1 MPSHARTRAHLR
13 ARGGN
18 EPVSIEK
25 RGIQAFFRARKV
37 DGSTHGHPAILV
49 LETRAERG
57 AAKMPKRGAPPR
69 PARRGKDEARS
80 ERALPLAAGREM
92 RR

>member
-25 RGIQAFFRARKV
+25 RGIQAFF
-37 DGSTHGHPAILV
+37 
-49 LETRAERG
+49 
-57 AAKMPKRGAPPR
+57 APEKLTV
-69 PARRGKDEARS
+69 RRMVT
-80 ERALPLAAGREM
+80 LLYWY
-92 RR
+92 